1 MSPVLFDPEL
11 SDEKRREALFAGDL
25 LVYSPGPAATAL
37 CAFAR
42 SMLEEAFHP
51 LDPETAQHQLPVRA
65 YARIASE
72 LKPAFIHHA
81 ESKRLIRELLR
92 AHGCDAEAT
101 HFDVPRL
108 RTSTSHGYLTTGIA
122 YAFHPHRD
130 TWYSA
135 PACQVNWWI
144 PVTPITRDNG
154 LAFHTRYF
162 ERAVKNSSRH
172 YDYDEWN
179 RTSRWSAAL
188 QIGVDRRL
196 QPRAEEELDLAD
208 ELRIACPAGSLVVF
222 SAAQMHSSVTNLS
235 GRTRYSIDFRTVH
248 AADVASGGGA
258 PNRDAECSGSSLGD
272 FLRCTDL
279 ARFPDETVRRYRAG
293 FGR

>member
-1 MSPVLFDPEL
+1 MSPVRFDPEL
-11 SDEKRREALFAGDL
+11 SKEQSREALFAGDL
-25 LVYSPGPAATAL
+25 LVHSPGRAARAL

-42 SMLEEAFHP
+42 AMLEEAFHP
-51 LDPETAQHQLPVRA
+51 LDPETAQHHLPVGD

-72 LKPAFIHHA
+72 LKPAFIHHP
-81 ESKRLIRELLR
+81 ESKRLVCDLLR
-92 AHGCDAEAT
+92 EQGFDAEAT

-108 RTSTSHGYLTTGIA
+108 RSSTSHGYLTTGIA

-135 PACQVNWWI
+135 PMCQINWWI
-144 PVTPITRDNG
+144 PITPITRDNG
-154 LAFHTRYF
+154 LAFHPRYF
-162 ERAVKNSSRH
+162 RRSVKNGSRF

-179 RTSRWSAAL
+179 RTSRFRAAE
-188 QIGVDRRL
+188 QIGVDPRV
-196 QPRAEEELDLAD
+196 QPRPEEELDLSD
-208 ELRIACPAGSLVVF
+208 ELRILSGTGSLVVF

-235 GRTRYSIDFRTVH
+235 GRTRYSIDFRSVD

-258 PNRDAECSGSSLGD
+258 QNVDAECTGSSLGD
-272 FLRCTDL
+272 FLRCSDL
-279 ARFPDETVRRYRAG
+279 ARFPDATIGRYRAG